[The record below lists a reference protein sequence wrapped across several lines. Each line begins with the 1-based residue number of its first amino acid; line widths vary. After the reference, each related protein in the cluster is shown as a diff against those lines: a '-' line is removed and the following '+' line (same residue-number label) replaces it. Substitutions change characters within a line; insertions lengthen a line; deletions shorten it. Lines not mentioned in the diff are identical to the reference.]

1 MTVKNVEK
9 LEKSRVAVTVEV
21 GAEEFEAA
29 VAKAYAKARGKL
41 SIPGFRPGKA
51 PRKMIEKLY
60 GAGVF
65 YSDAVDIALPEAYT
79 QAIGQSGLDVVGYP
93 EIEIVDD
100 KIDEN
105 GFTFKATV
113 AVYPEV
119 KLGEYKGLTA
129 EKEEIKVSADDV
141 KERLNE
147 MAERNARLVSVDRKA
162 KKGDIAVIDFEGF
175 DNGVAFEGGKGENFD
190 LELGSGS
197 FVPGFED
204 QVIGM
209 KAGEEKD
216 IDITFPENYH
226 ADLAGKSVV
235 FKVKVHEV
243 KEKEVPA
250 LDDEFAKDVSEL
262 DTLDEL
268 KEQKVEEL
276 KDEGFVISN
285 FHSGGVFYTML
296 MIVLR
301 IKVEV
306 IELLRVVL
314 NNMFVSH
321 AGGAWLDLK
330 MADYSK
336 KRKKAQKTQGFVTV
350 SRTDMTGEAVKIP
363 KGHVF
368 KSILDIN
375 GEELRFFVLEA
386 ATLQKGA
393 SSVDVLVEDETEGSR
408 YNVPAGQIVRTLTYL
423 GDVTFSNAEDW
434 IVREGSDT
442 EDDESARAR
451 TLRSWS
457 ELAQRAT
464 EDTFI
469 DAAES
474 VPGVL
479 FAQADCNHPRGQGTV
494 DVIVTGTA
502 GEATEGLLAAVRE
515 AVDKIAGPY
524 DNILVKSSV
533 TVSQNISVTVT
544 TDTADTDEAV
554 ENRIK
559 AILTELLAVR
569 RSRKLNELTLSDI
582 NHAIRSG
589 YSGATN
595 AAVSEPEADVKLG
608 KDKVI
613 ILGDVSVT
621 IERE

>member
-1 MTVKNVEK
+1 MAKLTDVRDTPEIANGAKVIAVPVKGGTTIYQGALVALDASGYAIPGKKAESLTAVGRAEETVTNTGADGELVI
-9 LEKSRVAVTVEV
+9 RVA
-21 GAEEFEAA
+21 
-29 VAKAYAKARGKL
+29 R
-41 SIPGFRPGKA
+41 
-51 PRKMIEKLY
+51 
-60 GAGVF
+60 GVF
-65 YSDAVDIALPEAYT
+65 V
-79 QAIGQSGLDVVGYP
+79 
-93 EIEIVDD
+93 
-100 KIDEN
+100 
-105 GFTFKATV
+105 
-113 AVYPEV
+113 
-119 KLGEYKGLTA
+119 
-129 EKEEIKVSADDV
+129 
-141 KERLNE
+141 
-147 MAERNARLVSVDRKA
+147 
-162 KKGDIAVIDFEGF
+162 F
-175 DNGVAFEGGKGENFD
+175 DNTATSANK
-190 LELGSGS
+190 
-197 FVPGFED
+197 
-204 QVIGM
+204 
-209 KAGEEKD
+209 
-216 IDITFPENYH
+216 ITAAH
-226 ADLAGKSVV
+226 V
-235 FKVKVHEV
+235 
-243 KEKEVPA
+243 
-250 LDDEFAKDVSEL
+250 
-262 DTLDEL
+262 L
-268 KEQKVEEL
+268 KPC
-276 KDEGFVISN
+276 
-285 FHSGGVFYTML
+285 
-296 MIVLR
+296 
-301 IKVEV
+301 
-306 IELLRVVL
+306 
-314 NNMFVSH
+314 
-321 AGGAWLDLK
+321 
-330 MADYSK
+330 YSK

-393 SSVDVLVEDETEGSR
+393 SSVDVLVEAETEGSR

-554 ENRIK
+554 ENRVK

-613 ILGDVSVT
+613 TLGDVSVT
-621 IERE
+621 VERE